1 MIVVVNLSKCLH
13 FDFDHRDLI
22 HVSSILV
29 KCQPAR
35 KCIAVRFNF
44 ISTICKQLAR
54 VSRAT
59 PIRVRVIYLVSRNN
73 KVQFDLKIYYI
84 LHVFHQR

>member
-22 HVSSILV
+22 HVSSIR

-44 ISTICKQLAR
+44 ISTICKQPAI
-54 VSRAT
+54 VSRAA
-59 PIRVRVIYLVSRNN
+59 PISCSCNLSRFS
-73 KVQFDLKIYYI
+73 K
-84 LHVFHQR
+84 